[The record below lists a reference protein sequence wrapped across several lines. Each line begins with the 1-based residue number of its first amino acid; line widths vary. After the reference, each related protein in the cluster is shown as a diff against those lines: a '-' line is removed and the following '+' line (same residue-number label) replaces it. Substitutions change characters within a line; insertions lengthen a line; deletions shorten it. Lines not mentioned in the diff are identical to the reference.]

1 MTKFSQHFI
10 FSALMFV
17 VQTTYASEIAKDK
30 NKSGKKPDTKES
42 VDSPFRIS
50 KETTRIL
57 EPVHPDAYMDYVAA
71 LNESANQGV
80 KPEDNAAVA
89 LNLLACWSKKESD
102 EPMEEIWFNIFDRL
116 NALDLMKSADSPIFV
131 SYYNFNNHEDLELTA
146 RVISENKYKNALRI
160 DQDLTHSTEVE
171 QYLIKNKHVVEYL
184 INEVSKPQFFD
195 PIIMPVIP
203 FGSYNVTKY
212 KQFAELLLL
221 QTRYSNSA
229 GNQQDAIKSLK
240 ALFQIT
246 RHLKCSKVFLDRHTG
261 FYFNVKAS
269 QLAATMIQ
277 SQNISPET
285 LKQISILLNSEER
298 VPETW
303 QFVDETHRFE
313 LLQII
318 QLYYLGLHKSDQAE
332 FMEMPNTDRL
342 DSLLASQKVDW
353 DSSLIIANSMI
364 DELVKLAITK
374 SGMEYREAKRNF
386 KNTYFS
392 DPMADK
398 MIKDAALITA
408 SRLLRFKDSEKR
420 NGKFVGTFFA
430 LWMMTETYESRE
442 PFLEN
447 EEWIELTKVALDI
460 KTYQLKHS
468 KLPKSLNELYK
479 DLDRESPQSI
489 FGEPFVYLVEGENY
503 HLYSKGIDGIAQDG
517 IWHDKIKNGKG
528 ISDDIGIYTKQLV
541 NIEAELDTDGM

>member
-17 VQTTYASEIAKDK
+17 VQTTYVSEIAKDK
-30 NKSGKKPDTKES
+30 NKSDKTPDAKES

-57 EPVHPDAYMDYVAA
+57 KPVHPDGYMDYVAA

-80 KPEDNAAVA
+80 KPEDNAAVT
-89 LNLLACWSKKESD
+89 LNLLACWSKKVPE
-102 EPMEEIWFNIFDRL
+102 EPMEEIWFHIFDKL
-116 NALDLMKSADSPIFV
+116 NALDLLTSADSPVFV
-131 SYYNFNNHEDLELTA
+131 SYYNFNNLEDLELTA
-146 RVISENKYKNALRI
+146 RVITENKYKNALRI
-160 DQDLTHSTEVE
+160 DLGLTQSTEVE
-171 QYLIKNKHVVEYL
+171 QYLIKNKQVVEYL
-184 INEVSKPQFFD
+184 INEMNKSQFFD

-203 FGSYNVTKY
+203 FGSYNVTRY
-212 KQFAELLLL
+212 KHFAELLLL

-240 ALFQIT
+240 ALFQLT

-298 VPETW
+298 VRETW

-318 QLYYLGLHKSDQAE
+318 QLYCLGLHKSDQAE
-332 FMEMPNTDRL
+332 LMVLPDTKRL
-342 DSLLASQKVDW
+342 DKLLSSQKVNW
-353 DSSLIIANSMI
+353 DIALITANSMI
-364 DELVKLAITK
+364 DELVKLAKNKPGI
-374 SGMEYREAKRNF
+374 EYREAKREF
-386 KNTYFS
+386 KNRYLS
-392 DPMADK
+392 NAMADVMK
-398 MIKDAALITA
+398 KDAALITA
-408 SRLLRFKDSEKR
+408 SRLLRFIDSEKR

-430 LWMMTETYESRE
+430 LWLLKEIYEFRDS
-442 PFLEN
+442 FLES

-468 KLPKSLNELYK
+468 ELPKSLNELYK
-479 DLDRESPQSI
+479 DLDREFPQSI
-489 FGEPFVYLVEGENY
+489 FGEPFVYLVEDENY
-503 HLYSKGIDGIAQDG
+503 HLYSKGVDGIAQDG
-517 IWHDKIKNGKG
+517 IWHEKNGTREG
-528 ISDDIGIYTKQLV
+528 TSDDIGIWTKQLV
-541 NIEAELDTDGM
+541 ENETEK